1 MPQFLPSQHHS
12 FRAGLTALLL
22 GIALASTARSAVVIN
37 SPGFSSELTTI
48 DRAYRV
54 LTPVTSAHT
63 LTSLT
68 ITTFAS
74 TGSSLTPSSHAFT
87 VTFYADSAG
96 SRGSAITFG
105 SGPQAF
111 SAISASSI
119 GTLQSTAPT
128 AQTPPFYRFEVTF
141 DLSSTPVSI
150 GAGDAFWYSLSS
162 TVSNQNVFVGPST
175 ADYGNGWGTS
185 RMRDMANAGTSDRT
199 PGIILSATAAGA
211 ASVPD
216 SGAWVTSGLLALGA
230 LGMGWRHRAKAT

>member
-22 GIALASTARSAVVIN
+22 GLALASTARSAVVIN
-37 SPGFSSELTTI
+37 SPGFSNELTTM

-74 TGSSLTPSSHAFT
+74 IGSSLTPSSYAFT

-96 SRGSAITFG
+96 SRGSALT
-105 SGPQAF
+105 

-162 TVSNQNVFVGPST
+162 TVTNQNVFVGPST

-230 LGMGWRHRAKAT
+230 LGMGWRHRAKAA